1 MHLPRVAFAVD
12 GSAHSEDGDNVRRL
26 IISGSHMW
34 SMF

>member
-12 GSAHSEDGDNVRRL
+12 ASAHIQDDDCFCRL
-26 IISGSHMW
+26 LISGSHMW